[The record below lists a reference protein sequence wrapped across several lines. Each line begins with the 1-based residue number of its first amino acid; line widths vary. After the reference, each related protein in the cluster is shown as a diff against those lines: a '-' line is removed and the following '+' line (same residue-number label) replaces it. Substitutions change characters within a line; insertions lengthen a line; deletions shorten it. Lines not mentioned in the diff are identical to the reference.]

1 MCNYQYKVIYPHQI
15 VRVIKNEISWMVVV
29 YCYGEYIWE
38 EVSFLLWCTLLT
50 HRKDLSKIMTAR
62 VQELDVKL
70 LLFAIQ
76 RTTTFE
82 SLLAQRFVQH
92 GYEVTKFILILKC
105 KFTIFLNLSR
115 QDACMRRLFIGCRLF
130 CRLLTKDIFG
140 QRNSLWS
147 GWSKVKPQIKSDVT
161 DFRKQWY

>member
-92 GYEVTKFILILKC
+92 GYEVTKFTAIETVEQFYYWFNALYLIHFSFVIATFLLPCQC

-130 CRLLTKDIFG
+130 CRMLTT
-140 QRNSLWS
+140 N
-147 GWSKVKPQIKSDVT
+147 
-161 DFRKQWY
+161 

>member
-1 MCNYQYKVIYPHQI
+1 MCYYQYKVIYPHQI

-92 GYEVTKFILILKC
+92 GYEVTKFTAIDTYCIVLDSFLLCDCYVFASLSQICDIFLFKC
-105 KFTIFLNLSR
+105 KFTIFLNL
-115 QDACMRRLFIGCRLF
+115 
-130 CRLLTKDIFG
+130 
-140 QRNSLWS
+140 
-147 GWSKVKPQIKSDVT
+147 
-161 DFRKQWY
+161 

>member
-1 MCNYQYKVIYPHQI
+1 MCYYQYKVIYPHQI

-92 GYEVTKFILILKC
+92 GYEVTKFTAI
-105 KFTIFLNLSR
+105 
-115 QDACMRRLFIGCRLF
+115 DAVEQFYYWLMHCTWFISPLWLLRF
-130 CRLLTKDIFG
+130 CF
-140 QRNSLWS
+140 
-147 GWSKVKPQIKSDVT
+147 PVT
-161 DFRKQWY
+161 NMWYLPF

>member
-1 MCNYQYKVIYPHQI
+1 MCYYQHKVIYPHQI

-29 YCYGEYIWE
+29 YCLYGEYIWE

-92 GYEVTKFILILKC
+92 GYEVTKFTAIDTVEQFYYWFNALYLIH
-105 KFTIFLNLSR
+105 FSFVIAT
-115 QDACMRRLFIGCRLF
+115 F
-130 CRLLTKDIFG
+130 CF
-140 QRNSLWS
+140 
-147 GWSKVKPQIKSDVT
+147 PVT
-161 DFRKQWY
+161 NMWYLPF